1 MGLAAEDEAAIRRV
15 LDDYLELWNRCDAK
29 ACAELYDTT
38 CDLLAVDGTFLRSHA
53 QIRQYYDDNL
63 SGKYAGFQA
72 RSVEV
77 LGVREV
83 GAEVALLDAIWEVHA
98 PSASDAP
105 SEPIA
110 KPIGSFVLVKSNDT
124 WKISAARLM
133 VPFKVSQ

>member
-1 MGLAAEDEAAIRRV
+1 MSLATGDEDAIRRV
-15 LDDYLELWNRCDAK
+15 LDDYLESWNRCDAK
-29 ACAELYDTT
+29 ACAELYDRTG
-38 CDLLAVDGTFLRSHA
+38 DLLAVDGTFLRSHA
-53 QIRQYYDDNL
+53 QIKQYYDDNL

-105 SEPIA
+105 SKPIA
-110 KPIGSFVLVKSNDT
+110 KPIGSFVLVKSNDA